1 MITTLK
7 QPRLA
12 SNTLVTM
19 ASRLAEKLEALGQP
33 AKSGLIA
40 RALHELLDGQD
51 KSTKELRAAIQIHLA
66 IVSNGNA
73 IDHMPADDKSEQM
86 LSTQEAAQLMEC
98 SRPYVAMLIDAGKLA
113 GAVTSKGGHR
123 KVPKSSVLQWMEATN
138 AAKAASAG
146 DKDYRKAAMD
156 AGMYAIPEEDYVKAA
171 KRSGHHATD

>member
-1 MITTLK
+1 MTATLK
-7 QPRLA
+7 RPRLV

-40 RALHELLDGQD
+40 HALHELLDGQD
-51 KSTKELRAAIQIHLA
+51 ESTKELRAAVQIHLA
-66 IVSNGNA
+66 IVSNGSA
-73 IDHMPADDKSEQM
+73 IAHTAADVESVAM
-86 LSTQEAAQLMEC
+86 LSTQEAAQLMDC

-123 KVPKSSVLQWMEATN
+123 RVPKSSVLQWIE
-138 AAKAASAG
+138 AASLAKSTAAG

-171 KRSGHHATD
+171 GISGHHATD